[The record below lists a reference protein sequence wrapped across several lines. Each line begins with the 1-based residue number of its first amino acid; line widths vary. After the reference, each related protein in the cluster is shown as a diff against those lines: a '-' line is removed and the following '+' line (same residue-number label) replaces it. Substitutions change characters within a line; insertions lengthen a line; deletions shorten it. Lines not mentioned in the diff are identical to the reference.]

1 MDRCAG
7 RICLYVCGIAAFAI
21 FLQFQA
27 LPADKIVINVGIP
40 HLRQKRD
47 FCGVACIAMYLKKS
61 G

>member
-21 FLQFQA
+21 FLQVQA
-27 LPADKIVINVGIP
+27 KPADKTVLIEGVP

-47 FCGVACIAMYLKKS
+47 FCGVAYIAMYLKKS
-61 G
+61 A